1 MHSVKATLTSAT
13 HPSGGR
19 ARSLYER
26 SRGFQPC
33 GISFSQRHDCE
44 PGRFERSVR
53 HDLFGVHVQGT
64 GRVGPP
70 RRRQRLVAA
79 HEWRRRY
86 SSVTAGACCRGSAQ
100 QPPAAVDIL
109 ALAVPISPRSPS
121 AGSSRGAS
129 GKRAY
134 SSVCRSSDQ
143 CLALVGGKIEGLAVA
158 HWGPRSRRQASLG
171 RVWLPIDR
179 YGCKLN

>member
-33 GISFSQRHDCE
+33 GISFSQRHDRE

-64 GRVGPP
+64 GRVEPP

-134 SSVCRSSDQ
+134 SSVCRSSATN
-143 CLALVGGKIEGLAVA
+143 ALRSSAV
-158 HWGPRSRRQASLG
+158 RSRGSPSLIG
-171 RVWLPIDR
+171 ARDR
-179 YGCKLN
+179 GARLRWGACGCR